1 MIKDQ
6 YFVEKTK
13 SIILNVVLKYRIHI
27 TLLYSISLYLI
38 SQKNTS
44 VINFVAIFC
53 FALCHSAFH
62 LYNRACDRD
71 ADLIS
76 NPKEALDN
84 IREVPKLKNM
94 SYGMAI
100 IAILIMVLM
109 NKAVVLILITAGMAF
124 LYNNILGIN
133 VKRVFFLK
141 NFYMALF
148 YAIPFCFYAYYVFD
162 YPIEPQ
168 LGISFLNY
176 VFTILAI
183 EALWDIKDI
192 EGDKSIGIVTI
203 ANKFGVAKT
212 KVYAIVLML
221 VSWFFQFYLFGNIVY
236 FSTFLILY
244 YIYFLRVNCSI
255 WHYHGPLLLVLF
267 PTVIILFFS

>member
-6 YFVEKTK
+6 YFVEKTRTFT
-13 SIILNVVLKYRIHI
+13 LNVVLKYRIHI

-53 FALCHSAFH
+53 FSLCHSAFH
-62 LYNRACDRD
+62 FYNRACDRD

-76 NPKEALDN
+76 NPKEALN
-84 IREVPKLKNM
+84 NVGEVPKLKNI
-94 SYGMAI
+94 SYVMAI
-100 IAILIMVLM
+100 LAILIMVLI
-109 NKAVVLILITAGMAF
+109 NKAIVLILVSAGMAF
-124 LYNNILGIN
+124 LYNNLFGIN
-133 VKRVFFLK
+133 IKKVFFLK
-141 NFYMALF
+141 NLYMALF
-148 YAIPFCFYAYYVFD
+148 YAIPFCFYAYTVINH
-162 YPIEPQ
+162 PIQPQ
-168 LGISFLNY
+168 LVISFLNY

-192 EGDKSIGIVTI
+192 EGDKSMGIVTI
-203 ANKFGVAKT
+203 ANKFGVVKT
-212 KVYAIVLML
+212 KIYAFVLML
-221 VSWFFQFYLFGNIVY
+221 ASWVFQFYLFGNIVY

-244 YIYFLRVNCSI
+244 YLYFLKTNCSV

-267 PTVIILFFS
+267 PTIIILFFN